1 MATSNTYKTHTRYFV
16 AVIKQFI
23 NDAYDEYAE
32 DKEETDDVDA
42 DCVARFTQA
51 SNLAALQELNAVELF
66 SVGKQ
71 LLFLETDELEE
82 GDLTSEEAEEMFINW
97 LENCANSW
105 DYISMKP
112 ITVDGK
118 KMYQADGS
126 PFVFKFVKI
135 KEITKEIF
143 NISKYFEL

>member
-1 MATSNTYKTHTRYFV
+1 MATSNTSKQHTRYFV

-23 NDAYDEYAE
+23 NDAYDEYVE
-32 DKEETDDVDA
+32 DKEETNDIDSD
-42 DCVARFTQA
+42 TQS

-97 LENCANSW
+97 LENCADGW
-105 DYISMKP
+105 DYLSMKP
-112 ITVDGK
+112 IMIDGK
-118 KMYQADGS
+118 KMYQADES
-126 PFVFKFVKI
+126 PFVFEFVNI

>member
-1 MATSNTYKTHTRYFV
+1 METSNTSKTHTRYFV

-32 DKEETDDVDA
+32 DKEETNDIDSD
-42 DCVARFTQA
+42 TQS

-105 DYISMKP
+105 DYISLKP

-118 KMYQADGS
+118 KMYQVDGS
-126 PFVFKFVKI
+126 PLVFKFVNI

>member
-1 MATSNTYKTHTRYFV
+1 MATSNTSKKHTRYFV

-23 NDAYDEYAE
+23 NSTYDEYAE
-32 DKEETDDVDA
+32 DEEETDDVDS
-42 DCVARFTQA
+42 DTQV

-66 SVGKQ
+66 AVGKQ

-97 LENCANSW
+97 LENCADGW
-105 DYISMKP
+105 DYLSMKP
-112 ITVDGK
+112 IMIDGK
-118 KMYQADGS
+118 KMYQVDES
-126 PFVFKFVKI
+126 PFIFKFVNI

-143 NISKYFEL
+143 NISKYFQL

>member
-1 MATSNTYKTHTRYFV
+1 MATSNTSKKHTRYFV

-23 NDAYDEYAE
+23 NSTYDEYAE
-32 DKEETDDVDA
+32 DEEETDDVDS
-42 DCVARFTQA
+42 DTQV

-97 LENCANSW
+97 LENYANGW
-105 DYISMKP
+105 DYLSMKP

-118 KMYQADGS
+118 KMYQVDGS
-126 PFVFKFVKI
+126 PFVFKFVNI

>member
-1 MATSNTYKTHTRYFV
+1 MAASNTSKKHTRYFV

-23 NDAYDEYAE
+23 NGTYDEYAE
-32 DKEETDDVDA
+32 DEEETNDVDS
-42 DCVARFTQA
+42 DTQV

-97 LENCANSW
+97 LENCADGW
-105 DYISMKP
+105 DYLSMKP
-112 ITVDGK
+112 IMIDGK
-118 KMYQADGS
+118 KMYQVDES
-126 PFVFKFVKI
+126 PFIFKFVNI

-143 NISKYFEL
+143 NISKYFQL

>member
-1 MATSNTYKTHTRYFV
+1 MATSNTSKKHTRYFV

-23 NDAYDEYAE
+23 NITYDEYAE
-32 DKEETDDVDA
+32 DEEETDDVDS
-42 DCVARFTQA
+42 DTQV

-66 SVGKQ
+66 AVGKQ

-97 LENCANSW
+97 LENWADGW
-105 DYISMKP
+105 DYLSMKP
-112 ITVDGK
+112 IMIDGK
-118 KMYQADGS
+118 KMYQVDES
-126 PFVFKFVKI
+126 PFIFKFVNI

-143 NISKYFEL
+143 NISKYFQL

>member
-1 MATSNTYKTHTRYFV
+1 MATSNTSKKHTRYFV

-23 NDAYDEYAE
+23 NSTYDDYAE
-32 DKEETDDVDA
+32 DEEETDDVDS
-42 DCVARFTQA
+42 DTQV

-66 SVGKQ
+66 AVGKQ

-97 LENCANSW
+97 LENCADGW
-105 DYISMKP
+105 DYLSMKP
-112 ITVDGK
+112 IMIDGK
-118 KMYQADGS
+118 KMYQVDGS
-126 PFVFKFVKI
+126 PFVFKFVNI

-143 NISKYFEL
+143 NISKYFQL

>member
-1 MATSNTYKTHTRYFV
+1 MATSNTSKTHTRYFV

-32 DKEETDDVDA
+32 DKEETNDIDSD
-42 DCVARFTQA
+42 TQS

-105 DYISMKP
+105 DYLSMKP

-118 KMYQADGS
+118 KMYQVDGS
-126 PFVFKFVKI
+126 PFVFKFVNI

>member
-1 MATSNTYKTHTRYFV
+1 MATSNTSKQHTRYFV

-32 DKEETDDVDA
+32 DEEETDDVDS
-42 DCVARFTQA
+42 DTQS

-118 KMYQADGS
+118 KMYQVDGS

>member
-1 MATSNTYKTHTRYFV
+1 METSNTSKKHTRYFV
-16 AVIKQFI
+16 AVIKQYI
-23 NDAYDEYAE
+23 NDTYDEYAE
-32 DKEETDDVDA
+32 DEEETDDVDS
-42 DCVARFTQA
+42 DTQV

-71 LLFLETDELEE
+71 LLFLETNNLEE

-97 LENCANSW
+97 LEICDHGW
-105 DYISMKP
+105 DYLSMKP
-112 ITVDGK
+112 IMVDGK
-118 KMYQADGS
+118 KMYQADES
-126 PFVFKFVKI
+126 PFVFEFVNI

>member
-1 MATSNTYKTHTRYFV
+1 METSNTSKKHTRYFV

-32 DKEETDDVDA
+32 DKEETNDIDFD
-42 DCVARFTQA
+42 TQS

-71 LLFLETDELEE
+71 LLFLETDGLEE

-97 LENCANSW
+97 LEIGENDW
-105 DYISMKP
+105 DYLSIKP
-112 ITVDGK
+112 ISVDGK
-118 KMYQADGS
+118 RMYQADES
-126 PFVFKFVKI
+126 PFVFEFVNI

>member
-1 MATSNTYKTHTRYFV
+1 MATSNTSKKHTRYFV

-23 NDAYDEYAE
+23 NSTYDEYAE
-32 DKEETDDVDA
+32 DEEETDDVDS
-42 DCVARFTQA
+42 DTQV

-97 LENCANSW
+97 LENYANGW
-105 DYISMKP
+105 DYLSMKP

-118 KMYQADGS
+118 KMYQVDES
-126 PFVFKFVKI
+126 PFVFKFVNI

>member
-1 MATSNTYKTHTRYFV
+1 MATSNTSKQHTRYFV

-32 DKEETDDVDA
+32 DKEETNDIDSD
-42 DCVARFTQA
+42 TQS

-97 LENCANSW
+97 LENYANGW
-105 DYISMKP
+105 DYLSMKP

-118 KMYQADGS
+118 KMYQVDES
-126 PFVFKFVKI
+126 PFVFKFVNI

>member
-1 MATSNTYKTHTRYFV
+1 MASSNTSKKHTRYFV

-23 NDAYDEYAE
+23 NGTYDEYAE
-32 DKEETDDVDA
+32 DEEETNDVDS
-42 DCVARFTQA
+42 DTQV

-97 LENCANSW
+97 LENCADGW
-105 DYISMKP
+105 DYLSMKP
-112 ITVDGK
+112 IMIDGK
-118 KMYQADGS
+118 KMYQVDES
-126 PFVFKFVKI
+126 PFIFKFVNI

>member
-1 MATSNTYKTHTRYFV
+1 MAASNTSKKHTRYFV

-23 NDAYDEYAE
+23 NGTYDEYAE
-32 DKEETDDVDA
+32 DEEETNDVDS
-42 DCVARFTQA
+42 DTQV

-97 LENCANSW
+97 LENSANGW
-105 DYISMKP
+105 DYLSMKP

-118 KMYQADGS
+118 KMYQGDES
-126 PFVFKFVKI
+126 PFIFKFVNI

>member
-1 MATSNTYKTHTRYFV
+1 MATSNTSKQHTRYFV

-23 NDAYDEYAE
+23 NGTYNEYAE
-32 DKEETDDVDA
+32 DKEETDDVDS
-42 DCVARFTQA
+42 DTQV

-97 LENCANSW
+97 LENCADGW
-105 DYISMKP
+105 DYLSMKP
-112 ITVDGK
+112 IMIDGK
-118 KMYQADGS
+118 KMYQVDES
-126 PFVFKFVKI
+126 PFIFKFVNI

-143 NISKYFEL
+143 NISKYFQL

>member
-1 MATSNTYKTHTRYFV
+1 METSNTSKTHTRYFV

-32 DKEETDDVDA
+32 DKEETNDVDS
-42 DCVARFTQA
+42 DTQS

-97 LENCANSW
+97 LEDCANSW
-105 DYISMKP
+105 DYLSMKP

-118 KMYQADGS
+118 KKMYQVDGS
-126 PFVFKFVKI
+126 PFVFKFVNI

>member
-1 MATSNTYKTHTRYFV
+1 MATSNTSKKHTRYFV

-23 NDAYDEYAE
+23 NSTYDEYAE
-32 DKEETDDVDA
+32 DEEETDDVDS
-42 DCVARFTQA
+42 DTQS

-97 LENCANSW
+97 LENCADGW
-105 DYISMKP
+105 DYLSMKP
-112 ITVDGK
+112 IMVDGK
-118 KMYQADGS
+118 KMYQADES
-126 PFVFKFVKI
+126 PFVFEFVNI

>member
-1 MATSNTYKTHTRYFV
+1 MATSNTSKQHTRYFV

-32 DKEETDDVDA
+32 DKEETNDIDSD
-42 DCVARFTQA
+42 TQS

-105 DYISMKP
+105 DYLSMKP

-118 KMYQADGS
+118 KMYQVDGS
-126 PFVFKFVKI
+126 PFVFKFVNI

>member
-1 MATSNTYKTHTRYFV
+1 MATSNTSKKHTRYFV

-23 NDAYDEYAE
+23 NGTYDEYAE
-32 DKEETDDVDA
+32 DKEETDDVDS
-42 DCVARFTQA
+42 DTQV

-66 SVGKQ
+66 AVGKQ

-82 GDLTSEEAEEMFINW
+82 GDLTSEETEEMFIDW
-97 LENCANSW
+97 LENYANGW
-105 DYISMKP
+105 DYLSMKP
-112 ITVDGK
+112 IMVDGK
-118 KMYQADGS
+118 KMYQVDES
-126 PFVFKFVKI
+126 TFVFKFVNI

>member
-1 MATSNTYKTHTRYFV
+1 MATSNTSKKHTRYFV
-16 AVIKQFI
+16 AVIKQYI
-23 NDAYDEYAE
+23 NDTYDEYAE
-32 DKEETDDVDA
+32 DEEETDDVDSDA
-42 DCVARFTQA
+42 QV

-97 LENCANSW
+97 LENCADGW
-105 DYISMKP
+105 DYLSMKP
-112 ITVDGK
+112 IMIDGK
-118 KMYQADGS
+118 KMYQVDES
-126 PFVFKFVKI
+126 PFVFKFVNI

-143 NISKYFEL
+143 NISKYFQL

>member
-1 MATSNTYKTHTRYFV
+1 MATSNTSKQHTRYFV

-32 DKEETDDVDA
+32 DKEETNDIDSD
-42 DCVARFTQA
+42 TQS

-105 DYISMKP
+105 DYISIKP

-118 KMYQADGS
+118 KMYQVDGS
-126 PFVFKFVKI
+126 PLVFKFVNI

>member
-1 MATSNTYKTHTRYFV
+1 MATSNTSKKHTRYFV

-23 NDAYDEYAE
+23 NSTYGEYAE
-32 DKEETDDVDA
+32 DEEETDDVDS
-42 DCVARFTQA
+42 DTQV
-51 SNLAALQELNAVELF
+51 SNLAALQELKAVELF

-97 LENCANSW
+97 LENCADGW
-105 DYISMKP
+105 DYLSMKP
-112 ITVDGK
+112 IMIDGK
-118 KMYQADGS
+118 KMYQVDES
-126 PFVFKFVKI
+126 PFIFKFVNI

-143 NISKYFEL
+143 NISKYFQL

>member
-1 MATSNTYKTHTRYFV
+1 MATSNTSKQHTRYFV
-16 AVIKQFI
+16 AVIKQYI

-32 DKEETDDVDA
+32 DEEETDDVDS
-42 DCVARFTQA
+42 DTQV

-66 SVGKQ
+66 AVGKQ
-71 LLFLETDELEE
+71 LLFLETDNLEE

-97 LENCANSW
+97 LEICDHGW
-105 DYISMKP
+105 DYLSRKP
-112 ITVDGK
+112 IMVDGK
-118 KMYQADGS
+118 KMYQADES
-126 PFVFKFVKI
+126 PFVFEFVNI

>member
-1 MATSNTYKTHTRYFV
+1 MATSNTSKQHTRYFV

-32 DKEETDDVDA
+32 DKEETNDIDSD
-42 DCVARFTQA
+42 TQS

-105 DYISMKP
+105 DYLSMKP

-118 KMYQADGS
+118 KMYQVDES
-126 PFVFKFVKI
+126 PFVFKFVNI

>member
-1 MATSNTYKTHTRYFV
+1 METSNTSKTHTRYFV

-32 DKEETDDVDA
+32 DKEETNDIDSD
-42 DCVARFTQA
+42 TQS

-71 LLFLETDELEE
+71 LLFLETDNLEE

-97 LENCANSW
+97 LEICDHGW
-105 DYISMKP
+105 DYLSMKP
-112 ITVDGK
+112 IMVDGK
-118 KMYQADGS
+118 KMYQANES
-126 PFVFKFVKI
+126 PFVFEFVNI

>member
-1 MATSNTYKTHTRYFV
+1 MATSNTYKKHTRYFV

-23 NDAYDEYAE
+23 NSTYDEYAE
-32 DKEETDDVDA
+32 DEEETDDVDS
-42 DCVARFTQA
+42 DTQV

-97 LENCANSW
+97 LENCADGW
-105 DYISMKP
+105 DYLSMKP
-112 ITVDGK
+112 IMIDGK
-118 KMYQADGS
+118 KMYQVDGS
-126 PFVFKFVKI
+126 PFIFKFVNI

-143 NISKYFEL
+143 NISKYFQL

>member
-1 MATSNTYKTHTRYFV
+1 MATSNTSKQHTRYFV

-32 DKEETDDVDA
+32 DKEETNDIDSD
-42 DCVARFTQA
+42 TQS
-51 SNLAALQELNAVELF
+51 SNLAALQELNAGELF

-105 DYISMKP
+105 DYLSMKP

-118 KMYQADGS
+118 KMYQVDGS
-126 PFVFKFVKI
+126 PFVFKFVNI

>member
-1 MATSNTYKTHTRYFV
+1 MATSNTSKQHTRYFV
-16 AVIKQFI
+16 AVIKQYI

-32 DKEETDDVDA
+32 DKEETNDIDSDM
-42 DCVARFTQA
+42 QS

-97 LENCANSW
+97 LENCTNSW
-105 DYISMKP
+105 DYLSMKP

-118 KMYQADGS
+118 KMYQVDGS
-126 PFVFKFVKI
+126 PFVFKFVNI

>member
-1 MATSNTYKTHTRYFV
+1 METSNTSKTHTRYFV

-32 DKEETDDVDA
+32 DKEETNDIDSD
-42 DCVARFTQA
+42 TQS

-97 LENCANSW
+97 LEDFANSW
-105 DYISMKP
+105 DYLSMKP

-118 KMYQADGS
+118 KMYQVDGS
-126 PFVFKFVKI
+126 PFVFKFVNI

>member
-1 MATSNTYKTHTRYFV
+1 MATSNTSKKHTRYFV

-23 NDAYDEYAE
+23 NSTYDEYAE
-32 DKEETDDVDA
+32 DEEETDDVDS
-42 DCVARFTQA
+42 DTQV

-97 LENCANSW
+97 LENCADGW
-105 DYISMKP
+105 DYLSMKP

-118 KMYQADGS
+118 KMYQVDGS
-126 PFVFKFVKI
+126 PFVFKFVNI

-143 NISKYFEL
+143 NISKYFQL

>member
-1 MATSNTYKTHTRYFV
+1 MATSNTSKKHTRYFV

-23 NDAYDEYAE
+23 NSTYDEYAE
-32 DKEETDDVDA
+32 DEEETNDVDS
-42 DCVARFTQA
+42 DTQV

-97 LENCANSW
+97 LENCADGW
-105 DYISMKP
+105 DYLSMKP
-112 ITVDGK
+112 IMIDGK
-118 KMYQADGS
+118 KMYQVDES
-126 PFVFKFVKI
+126 PFIFKFVNI

-143 NISKYFEL
+143 NISKYFQL

>member
-1 MATSNTYKTHTRYFV
+1 MAASNTSKKHTRYFV

-23 NDAYDEYAE
+23 NGTYDEYAE
-32 DKEETDDVDA
+32 DEEETNDVDS
-42 DCVARFTQA
+42 DTQV

-97 LENCANSW
+97 LENCADGW
-105 DYISMKP
+105 DYLSMKP
-112 ITVDGK
+112 IMIDGK
-118 KMYQADGS
+118 KMYQVDES
-126 PFVFKFVKI
+126 PFIFKFVNI

>member
-1 MATSNTYKTHTRYFV
+1 MATSNTSKKHTRYFV

-23 NDAYDEYAE
+23 NGTYNEYAE
-32 DKEETDDVDA
+32 DEEETDDVDS
-42 DCVARFTQA
+42 DTQV

-66 SVGKQ
+66 AVGKQ

-97 LENCANSW
+97 LENYANGW
-105 DYISMKP
+105 DYLSMKP

-118 KMYQADGS
+118 KMYQVDES
-126 PFVFKFVKI
+126 PFVFKFVNI